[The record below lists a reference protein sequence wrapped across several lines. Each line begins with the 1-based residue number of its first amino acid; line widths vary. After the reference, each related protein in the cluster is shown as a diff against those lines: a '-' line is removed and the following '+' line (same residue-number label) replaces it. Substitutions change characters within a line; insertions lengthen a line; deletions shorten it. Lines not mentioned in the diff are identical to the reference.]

1 MKNRLYEF
9 IFCLNLVL
17 PGVLYAS
24 PPATA
29 DVALVTVLQGNVRF
43 QSKDG
48 GVRPA
53 VAYMRIRH
61 GDTIQLPKNSTIR
74 LSYTSAP
81 RHEIWTGPAS
91 FVATLSGGELLNG
104 RKAVVMPLSAT
115 VPVKLARVAE
125 LMSTSHMGGS
135 VVRSIKPSVPATKED
150 IAQAIGVYESMRANT
165 TITDVTPELYLYA
178 IFLDNEMYE
187 DLKIVAKDMLIRQP
201 DNADVKNLAAA
212 ATVLRP

>member
-1 MKNRLYEF
+1 MKNRLHKF
-9 IFCLNLVL
+9 FFCLTLVL
-17 PGVLYAS
+17 PGILLASS
-24 PPATA
+24 PPTS

-43 QSKDG
+43 QNKENSA
-48 GVRPA
+48 RPA

-61 GDTIQLPKNSTIR
+61 GDTIQVPKNATIR
-74 LSYTSAP
+74 LSYTSTP

-91 FVATLSGGELLNG
+91 FVATLSGGELLSG
-104 RKAVVMPLSAT
+104 RKAVVMPLPST

-212 ATVLRP
+212 AMALRP